1 MPNWKPEILRRLTP
15 LKLSPTREA
24 EIAEEI
30 AQHLEDRYQEL
41 LATGE
46 PEDAAFRA
54 AMDELKGEDFLT
66 RSLRPVERDLYREP
80 VALGKGSSNFFAG
93 ILQDLRYALRTLR
106 KSPGFAAVAVLTL
119 ALGIGANTAIFGLAN
134 AAFFRALPFPHAER
148 LAFLWQNNRRTGE
161 SEGAVSYPNY
171 ADWQAQ
177 SHSFEDMAFIMFAQ
191 GILNGTGTKE
201 VLNGANGPER
211 VAAALVSTNFFSVLG
226 VNPILGRGFVADD
239 SLRGKTNVVVISYAL
254 WKSRFAGDPH
264 ALGRQLGFSDT
275 QGDTIIG
282 VMPREF
288 SFPEGAQLWK
298 PREVES
304 AFSLGK
310 FDMRQYPNMGVIG
323 RLNARASWAQAQTEM
338 DTIAQRLT
346 QEYPKDDSGIGV
358 RVVPLRV
365 QLSQKVRQGLLVLWA
380 AIFGVLLIACLNA
393 ANLMM
398 ARAAGRQKEIGVR
411 FSLGAT
417 RGRIVR
423 QFLAESILLACAG
436 ATLGFF
442 LAVWTV
448 ALVAKFNPDIARL
461 GGSVLDVRVLG
472 YTVAVTAFTALIC
485 GIFPAFSG
493 SRMDLNRALKEAS
506 TGAASPGAQMIRRIL
521 IVAEV
526 SLAFVL
532 LAGSGLLIRSLW
544 QIFSVNPGFDAN
556 QAFSL
561 RIYYPPVKGTT
572 ADANARYTEIMN
584 RIRALPGVSAV
595 GSTSNVLFPGEMYKV
610 PFVIEGR
617 EAEFAAQKPLL
628 PHGEATPDFFRAMG
642 IPLLRGRVFTDA
654 DTPQNASPV
663 AIINHVMAQRYWPD
677 EDPIGQQF
685 KFNDPNFK
693 SPSFAIVGVVGD
705 VHQDGLEKSAGPMA
719 YLPTPGWFTDD
730 LVVRSTSDAKTL
742 LAAIRDQVKGVDKNL
757 LVDHFALVSSILSAH
772 ESQRKFDAWLLGA
785 FAFIALLLAA
795 VGIYGTVSYWVKQRT
810 QEIGIRVALGAQRK
824 DIFGLVVTRGIAL
837 IVAGLVIGIAAAL
850 AVTRILATMLFGVQ
864 PTDPFTYTAVTLL
877 LATVGLAACYF
888 PARRAMRVDPMVAL
902 RYE

>member
-1 MPNWKPEILRRLTP
+1 MLLR
-15 LKLSPTREA
+15 
-24 EIAEEI
+24 
-30 AQHLEDRYQEL
+30 EL
-41 LATGE
+41 RS
-46 PEDAAFRA
+46 AARTA
-54 AMDELKGEDFLT
+54 AKNPGYS
-66 RSLRPVERDLYREP
+66 SL
-80 VALGKGSSNFFAG
+80 
-93 ILQDLRYALRTLR
+93 II
-106 KSPGFAAVAVLTL
+106 AVL
-119 ALGIGANTAIFGLAN
+119 AIGIGANTAIFGLAN
-134 AAFFRALPFPHAER
+134 AAFFRPLPFPHADR
-148 LAFLWQNNRRTGE
+148 LAFLWQNNHRTGE

-171 ADWQAQ
+171 ADWRAQ

-191 GILNGTGTKE
+191 EILNGSGTKE

-211 VAAALVSTNFFSVLG
+211 VSGALVSTNFFSVMD
-226 VNPILGRGFVADD
+226 VNPILGRGFVAGD

-254 WKSRFAGDPH
+254 WKSRFGGDPH
-264 ALGRQLGFSDT
+264 ALGRRLGFSDNA
-275 QGDTIIG
+275 GDTIIG

-323 RLNARASWAQAQTEM
+323 RLNAGVTWAQAQTEM
-338 DTIAQRLT
+338 DTIAQRLA

-398 ARAAGRQKEIGVR
+398 ARAAGRQKEIAVR

-417 RGRIVR
+417 RSRIVE
-423 QFLAESILLACAG
+423 QFLAESLLFA
-436 ATLGFF
+436 ATAAIAGFF
-442 LAVWTV
+442 LAFWTV

-461 GGSVLDVRVLG
+461 SGSVLDIRVLG
-472 YTVAVTAFTALIC
+472 YTMAIAAFTALLC
-485 GIFPAFSG
+485 GIFPAFSA
-493 SRMDLNRALKEAS
+493 SRMDLNRALKETS
-506 TGAASPGAQMIRRIL
+506 TGAASPGAQMIRRVL

-544 QIFSVNPGFDAN
+544 QILSVNPGFDAN

-572 ADANARYTEIMN
+572 ADANARFMQIMN

-595 GSTSNVLFPGEMYKV
+595 GSTSNVLFPDEMYKT
-610 PFVIEGR
+610 PFLIQGR
-617 EAEFAAQKPLL
+617 EAEFAAQQTPL
-628 PHGEATPDFFRAMG
+628 PNGEATPDFFRAMG
-642 IPLLRGRVFTDA
+642 IPLLRGRFFTDQ
-654 DTPQNASPV
+654 DLGQNPQAAV
-663 AIINHVMAQRYWPD
+663 IINETMAHRYWPN
-677 EDPIGQQF
+677 EDPIGKQL
-685 KFNDPNFK
+685 KLNDPNFK
-693 SPSFAIVGVVGD
+693 SPWFTIVGVVGD
-705 VHQDGLEKSAGPMA
+705 IRQEGLEKSAGIMA
-719 YLPTPGWFTDD
+719 YFAESGYFPDD
-730 LVVRSTSDAKTL
+730 IVVRASDDSKTL
-742 LAAIRDQVKGVDKNL
+742 LAGIRDQVKAVDKNL
-757 LVDHFALVSSILSAH
+757 AVDRFALVSSILSEH
-772 ESQRKFDAWLLGA
+772 ESQRKFNAWLLGS

-810 QEIGIRVALGAQRK
+810 QEIGVRVALGAQRK
-824 DIFGLVVTRGIAL
+824 DIFGLVVARGAAL
-837 IVAGLVIGIAAAL
+837 VVAGLVIGAAAAL
-850 AVTRILATMLFGVQ
+850 AVTRILVSMLFGVQ
-864 PTDPFTYTAVTLL
+864 PTDPLTYTVVALL
-877 LATVGLAACYF
+877 LAGAGLAACYF
-888 PARRAMRVDPMVAL
+888 PARRAMDVDPMIAL